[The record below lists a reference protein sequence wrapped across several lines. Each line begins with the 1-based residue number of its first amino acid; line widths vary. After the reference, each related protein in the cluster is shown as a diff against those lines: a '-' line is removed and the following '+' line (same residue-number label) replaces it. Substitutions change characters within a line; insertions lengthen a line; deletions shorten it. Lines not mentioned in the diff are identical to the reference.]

1 MALPAGYV
9 LVEPEKVKLPA
20 GYTLVSEKD
29 ERQRGLPSIVKSEP
43 REAPAYDPLGQV
55 IGDVPTPLD
64 YQVEGQ
70 GRMNE
75 PGAFTTIADLAKQF
89 IAPGAKAPFA
99 LPLATETAAKGF
111 VRQAMEQPESSLTSA
126 VQPGLVRFLS
136 PLLMQQKEAVFGP
149 KTEQDRLKKQL
160 EIQRTIASIPS
171 IPGAK
176 TLNKIGENVQKD
188 ILGSLSPEA
197 KKALAESQITGNIF
211 EGEVDFGTNPN
222 AYGYALQAANVFGSM
237 APVIATAM
245 VTKSPGAGGF
255 VGGTMA
261 ADEAATKAAD
271 FINKIPDAE
280 LRQKS
285 PIYAELIAA
294 GASPKEAREL
304 TIKKAAESGAALQG
318 LVATFGDVVTGKL
331 VTGAFNNTIAKL
343 GTNRLVRAGG
353 VGAASSLEESLQEV
367 GEGLASDITLKNVIP
382 SKELG
387 EDSAANLIL
396 GALGGAGPGVVK
408 GALSEGEPKAPERE
422 KYVQPEGGLAELM
435 ARQKGFLTPEGRP
448 PAPPGSCTSA
458 GI

>member
-1 MALPAGYV
+1 MALPAGFV
-9 LVEPEKVKLPA
+9 IDKPEKVKLPS
-20 GYTLVSEKD
+20 GFVLDSQKDSE
-29 ERQRGLPSIVKSEP
+29 QAGLPSIVKSEP

-55 IGDVPTPLD
+55 IGDVPAPLD
-64 YQVEGQ
+64 YQVEGK
-70 GRMNE
+70 GKMNE

-126 VQPGLVRFLS
+126 VQPGIVRLLS
-136 PLLMQQKEAVFGP
+136 PLLMQQRDNLFGP
-149 KTEQDRLKKQL
+149 KTEEDRLKKQL
-160 EIQRTIASIPS
+160 DVQRTIASIPS

-176 TLNKIGENVQKD
+176 ALNKIGENVQKD

-197 KKALAESQITGNIF
+197 KKALQESQITGNIF

-261 ADEAATKAAD
+261 ADEAATKAAEY
-271 FINKIPDAE
+271 INKIPDAE
-280 LRQKS
+280 LRAKS
-285 PIYAELIAA
+285 PIYAQLIAA

-304 TIKKAAESGAALQG
+304 TVKKAAESGAALQG
-318 LVATFGDVVTGKL
+318 LVATFGDVLTGKL

-343 GTNRLVRAGG
+343 GTNRLARAGG
-353 VGAASSLEESLQEV
+353 VGAASSLEEAV
-367 GEGLASDITLKNVIP
+367 
-382 SKELG
+382 
-387 EDSAANLIL
+387 
-396 GALGGAGPGVVK
+396 
-408 GALSEGEPKAPERE
+408 
-422 KYVQPEGGLAELM
+422 
-435 ARQKGFLTPEGRP
+435 
-448 PAPPGSCTSA
+448 
-458 GI
+458 